1 MMNNAFSRPATAAI
15 HYELLHQTP
24 LGPQHVTSS
33 GTATFLVEEKLE
45 RQSQIALKVGDAVQT
60 GQKITP
66 FTDRPAYTISSV
78 TGTVAAVRSMTG
90 DFGKHYTAIDITLA
104 DAEAI
109 ADGPGEMEPT
119 LSLIH
124 I

>member
-33 GTATFLVEEKLE
+33 GTATLLVEEKLE
-45 RQSQIALKVGDAVQT
+45 RQSQIALKVGDEVQT

-66 FTDRPAYTISSV
+66 FTDRPTYAISASP
-78 TGTVAAVRSMTG
+78 ARFHP
-90 DFGKHYTAIDITLA
+90 FGPCPEISAKTSRPSTL
-104 DAEAI
+104 
-109 ADGPGEMEPT
+109 PWPRPK
-119 LSLIH
+119 
-124 I
+124 